1 MIYNVISGQIAEGKT
16 KEAIAWAAKI
26 AAYNNQRFPGTNV
39 QILRNINGYQDRLHY
54 IETYESMGA
63 LEAADKE
70 LETDEA
76 LQALVKEGQGLF
88 VPGTTQRNMYQVVA

>member
-1 MIYNVISGQIAEGKT
+1 MVYNVISAQIAEGKRQ
-16 KEAIAWAAKI
+16 EAVAWALKI

-54 IETYESMGA
+54 MEVYESMAA
-63 LEAADKE
+63 LEAADQA

-76 LQALVKEGQGLF
+76 LQALVKESQGLF
-88 VPGTTQRNMYQVVA
+88 VPGSTQRNLYQVLS